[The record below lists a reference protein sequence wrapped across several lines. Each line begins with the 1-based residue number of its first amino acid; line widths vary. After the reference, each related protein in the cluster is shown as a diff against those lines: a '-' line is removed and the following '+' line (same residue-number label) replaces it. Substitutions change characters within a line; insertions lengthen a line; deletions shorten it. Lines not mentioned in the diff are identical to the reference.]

1 MECYSDNP
9 AYITLKDHKENFR
22 NNTKCRLINPSKSE
36 VGLVSK
42 SYLSNILASISK
54 KTKVNQWRNTSTV
67 IDWFK
72 NLADK
77 QKRKFIKFDIAEF
90 YPSIS
95 EDLLNKSID
104 YAKSFTTIGENVIN
118 AIKLARKSLLF
129 SKDGTW
135 VKKSGNELL
144 T

>member
-42 SYLSNILASISK
+42 SYLSNKIASISK
-54 KTKVNQWRNTSTV
+54 LTNGEIHRRSLIGLKILQIN
-67 IDWFK
+67 K
-72 NLADK
+72 N
-77 QKRKFIKFDIAEF
+77 
-90 YPSIS
+90 
-95 EDLLNKSID
+95 
-104 YAKSFTTIGENVIN
+104 G
-118 AIKLARKSLLF
+118 SL
-129 SKDGTW
+129 S
-135 VKKSGNELL
+135 SL